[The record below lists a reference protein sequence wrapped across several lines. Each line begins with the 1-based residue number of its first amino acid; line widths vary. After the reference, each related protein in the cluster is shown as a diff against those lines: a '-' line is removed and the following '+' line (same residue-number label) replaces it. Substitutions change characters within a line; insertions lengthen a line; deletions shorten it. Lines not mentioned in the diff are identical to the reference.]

1 MSDEFP
7 QMIGKYKVLGIV
19 AKGGM
24 GVVYKAMHPSL
35 KRLVVIK
42 KMTARGKSNNAE
54 RFRFQKKP
62 GHLLKRKP
70 ANEFQGS

>member
-42 KMTARGKSNNAE
+42 KMTANK
-54 RFRFQKKP
+54 
-62 GHLLKRKP
+62 
-70 ANEFQGS
+70 